1 LGLPEWDHLIPIFY
15 EDAYNQSPLA
25 KGDGK
30 AGRGKLYATLQ
41 RNGIDY
47 IATVSVI
54 NCQADYSYLIENLM
68 GMYHG
73 HLHQDLQ
80 AWAAASL
87 ETIDEDHSQVHAHY
101 TAQSYYRIDK
111 IWSIS

>member
-1 LGLPEWDHLIPIFY
+1 LGVKWGTLKFLFPQNWGLGGIKTLLGNLIRLY
-15 EDAYNQSPLA
+15 TVALA
-25 KGDGK
+25 RGDGE

-68 GMYHG
+68 GTMDTYIKIYRHG
-73 HLHQDLQ
+73 QQHHWKLL
-80 AWAAASL
+80 
-87 ETIDEDHSQVHAHY
+87 TKI
-101 TAQSYYRIDK
+101 TAKFMLIT
-111 IWSIS
+111 